1 MYSAAPRTM
10 NGPFDQ
16 PQSRTTATRAIDE
29 GASSSERTY
38 ALFTHLVGLVSL
50 SNGGVPLLGLIG
62 TIIMWRIKASESP
75 FLDDHGREATNFQLS
90 LILYTILGVV
100 FTIVTVGFGALL
112 AVPGM
117 IAMIVLAIIGQVRGA
132 MAAHRG
138 EFYRYPCC
146 VRFIKAPDDF

>member
-1 MYSAAPRTM
+1 MYSAAIPTM
-10 NGPFDQ
+10 NTPFDE
-16 PQSRTTATRAIDE
+16 SRARTSVGRAYDE

-50 SNGGVPLLGLIG
+50 SSGGVPLLGLIG
-62 TIIMWRIKASESP
+62 TIIMWRIKAAESP

-100 FTIVTVGFGALL
+100 FTVVTLGFGALL
-112 AVPGM
+112 SVPGM
-117 IAMIVLAIIGQVRGA
+117 IVMIVLAIIGQVRGA
-132 MAAHRG
+132 MAANRG

-146 VRFIKAPDDF
+146 VRFIKDPDAV